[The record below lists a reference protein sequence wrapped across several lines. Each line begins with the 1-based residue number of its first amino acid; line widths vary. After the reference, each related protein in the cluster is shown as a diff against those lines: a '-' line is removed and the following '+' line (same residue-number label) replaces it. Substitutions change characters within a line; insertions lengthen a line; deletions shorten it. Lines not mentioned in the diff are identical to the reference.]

1 MARVI
6 KNKELAN
13 TRLATN
19 YGGWAYCT
27 KCNENIGYLCYST
40 YDEITLDY
48 QCKCGSIGK
57 IKINFEDSLAGQ
69 KCNSDLITIK
79 NRFCCPHDNQPL
91 LTILDPKITSY
102 DLKITCKDCHNT
114 YHKTK

>member
-6 KNKELAN
+6 KNKELTN

-19 YGGWAYCT
+19 YGGWIYYT
-27 KCNENIGYLCYST
+27 KYNENIGYLCYST

-69 KCNSDLITIK
+69 KYNSDLITIK
-79 NRFCCPHDNQPL
+79 QNRHLGVYSILNLVGDRGVEPL
-91 LTILDPKITSY
+91 TSS
-102 DLKITCKDCHNT
+102 TS
-114 YHKTK
+114 KTRSSQLS